1 MKTVI
6 TYGTF
11 DLFHVG
17 HVRLLQR
24 ARSLGDRLIVGIS
37 TDKFNHLK
45 GKRTII
51 PFEQRIEVV
60 SSCRFVDQ
68 VIGEDSWD
76 QKRHDILLHKADVFV
91 MGNDW
96 RGKFDELSDICDVV
110 YLDRTEDI
118 SSTSIKSELT
128 VLSKDSLNQLTH
140 ALDIASSIAAQLK

>member
-24 ARSLGDRLIVGIS
+24 AKSLGDRLIVAVS
-37 TDKFNHLK
+37 TDEFNQKK

-51 PFEQRIEVV
+51 PFDQRTEVV
-60 SSCRFVDQ
+60 SACRFVDE
-68 VIGEDSWD
+68 VIPESNWE
-76 QKRHDILLHKADVFV
+76 QKENDIRDHQIEIMV

-96 RGKFDELSDICDVV
+96 MGKFDYLSEVCNVI
-110 YLDRTEDI
+110 YLDRTDNI
-118 SSTSIKSELT
+118 SSSQIKNELII
-128 VLSKDSLNQLTH
+128 LSKDRSDQKNETI
-140 ALDIASSIAAQLK
+140 DIASSIAAQFK

>member
-24 ARSLGDRLIVGIS
+24 AKSLGDRLIVGIS
-37 TDKFNHLK
+37 TDKFNQSK

-51 PFEQRIEVV
+51 PFEQRTEVV
-60 SSCRFVDQ
+60 SSCRFVDE
-68 VIGEDSWD
+68 VIGEDCWE
-76 QKRHDILLHKADVFV
+76 QKRRDILEYKADIFV

-96 RGKFDELSDICDVV
+96 HGKFDDLSDICKVV
-110 YLDRTEDI
+110 YLERTEDI
-118 SSTSIKSELT
+118 SSTSIKTELT
-128 VLSKDSLNQLTH
+128 VLSKDSLSQLSH
-140 ALDIASSIAAQLK
+140 ALEIASSIAAQLK